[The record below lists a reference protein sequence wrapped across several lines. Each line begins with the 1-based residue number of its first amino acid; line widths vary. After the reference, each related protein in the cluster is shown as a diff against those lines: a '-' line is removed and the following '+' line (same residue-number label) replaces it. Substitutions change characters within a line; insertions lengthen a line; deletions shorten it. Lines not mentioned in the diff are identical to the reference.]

1 MNKSKCTSFTNKVI
15 KIVEKIV
22 NFNKQQKGKGL
33 KILTPKQI
41 LQRVPITLGQV
52 EAGNASENLLNETR
66 KINKSKCASFKN
78 Y

>member
-1 MNKSKCTSFTNKVI
+1 MNKSKCASFTN
-15 KIVEKIV
+15 IVEKIV

-52 EAGNASENLLNETR
+52 EAGNASENFLNETC
-66 KINKSKCASFKN
+66 KINKSKRASFKN